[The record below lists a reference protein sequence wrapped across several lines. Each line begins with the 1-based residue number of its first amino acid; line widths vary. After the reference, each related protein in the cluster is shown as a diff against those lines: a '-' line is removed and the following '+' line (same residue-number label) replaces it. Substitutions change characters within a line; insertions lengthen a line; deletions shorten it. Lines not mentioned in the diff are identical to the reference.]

1 MLLHIP
7 QVLSADQVAL
17 IRKQLDAAD
26 WSDGR
31 ATVGSQ
37 GARVKRN
44 RQLPEQSAV
53 GRELARIVM
62 AALAAHPT
70 FFAAA
75 LPARTMPPLFN
86 RYEGGEQYGVHIDGA
101 VRNVAGTAPGID
113 YQLRTDVSST
123 LFLSEPEDY
132 DGGELVVHDTY
143 GAHEV
148 KLPAGDLILYPS
160 SSRHEVTAVTR
171 GCRMS
176 AFFWTQS
183 MIRDDQRRGMLY
195 ELDQAIHTLRQR
207 HGDSDETVVL
217 AGHYHNLLRLW
228 AET

>member
-7 QVLSADQVAL
+7 RVLTAEQVAL
-17 IRKQLDAAD
+17 LRTRLDAAD
-26 WSDGR
+26 WTDGR

-44 RQLPEQSAV
+44 RQLPESSPLAKEL
-53 GRELARIVM
+53 GRVVM
-62 AALAAHPT
+62 AALAANPT

-75 LPARTMPPLFN
+75 LPARSMPPLFN
-86 RYEGGEQYGVHIDGA
+86 CYEGGEKYGMHIDGA
-101 VRNVAGTAPGID
+101 VRTIADGGH
-113 YQLRTDVSST
+113 QLRTDVSST
-123 LFLSEPEDY
+123 LFLSEPEEY
-132 DGGELVVHDTY
+132 EGGELVVHDTY
-143 GAHEV
+143 GAHEI

-160 SSRHEVTAVTR
+160 TSRHEVVPVTQGSR
-171 GCRMS
+171 VS

-183 MIRDDQRRGMLY
+183 MIRDDHRRSMLF
-195 ELDQAIHTLRQR
+195 ELDQAVHALRQR